1 MYCKKCGKKLE
12 DNERFCKRCGAS
24 VNGES
29 AQKAKK
35 REIEE
40 LSKNRIRR
48 KTQRNAQSQDNSKQ
62 LFNVHINEKVL
73 VLIIVLAALAIMIVP
88 AVISYNAFTK
98 NSENAVW
105 RTQDGSV
112 KINEEETVTPLPKK
126 TKDTSTPYTIT
137 ENTNED
143 GYKEFAF
150 DGKIFLYPSTFS
162 KSNTGGES
170 RLKLVDA
177 SGDGTIELKVESDF
191 DLKPQQLMLEF
202 AQNNEVKSSRAG
214 DNWYNIDLLTD
225 VSYIH
230 RKCVVTNG
238 AAISYTFTYS
248 QNSKYESLYQQYI
261 EYMDEKFTY

>member
-12 DNERFCKRCGAS
+12 NNERFCKRCGAS

-29 AQKAKK
+29 VQKAKK
-35 REIEE
+35 REIEQ

-48 KTQRNAQSQDNSKQ
+48 NTRRNEQSQDNDEK
-62 LFNVHINEKVL
+62 LFKVHINEKAL
-73 VLIIVLAALAIMIVP
+73 LLIIVLAALTIMIVP

-112 KINEEETVTPLPKK
+112 KINEEESSTPLPKK
-126 TKDTSTPYTIT
+126 TEDTSTPYTIT

-143 GYKEFAF
+143 GYKEFGF
-150 DGKIFLYPSTFS
+150 DGKIFLYPSTFT

-177 SGDGTIELKVESDF
+177 SGDGIIELRVESDF
-191 DLKPQQLMLEF
+191 DMKPQQLMLEF
-202 AQNNEVKSSRAG
+202 AQDNEVKSSRAG
-214 DNWYNIDLLTD
+214 DDWYNIDLSTEANF
-225 VSYIH
+225 IH
-230 RKCVVTNG
+230 RKCVVKNG

-248 QNSKYESLYQQYI
+248 KNSKYESLYEQYI